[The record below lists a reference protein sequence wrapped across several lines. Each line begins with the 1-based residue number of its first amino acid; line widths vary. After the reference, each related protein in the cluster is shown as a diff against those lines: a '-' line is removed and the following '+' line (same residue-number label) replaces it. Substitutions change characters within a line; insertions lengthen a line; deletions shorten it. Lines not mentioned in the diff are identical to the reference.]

1 MHVKRGALA
10 SSNVGCTKVV
20 LSAASVRAVALSH
33 TGQRDKYM

>member
-20 LSAASVRAVALSH
+20 LSAAEVNAVVLSH
-33 TGQRDKYM
+33 SGQRDKYM